1 MEEKSISLYQITS
14 AFPALMENEEITE
27 ENKEK
32 IQEELTLLL
41 QKKSTNIIGYVRN
54 LELTIEAMK
63 NEEKRIST
71 NRKNLE
77 NRLENFKTYVK
88 NCMDF
93 NDISKVET
101 NIGTL
106 NICKSPNS
114 VTILNEDEIPDEFKI
129 IETTV
134 KIDKNKILDNF
145 KSTGEIP
152 EGININTENTYLKI
166 K

>member
-1 MEEKSISLYQITS
+1 MEEKLISLYQITS